1 MSSLLTKIK
10 DLQAELMASTEL
22 PHPVTVRLLARLD
35 EAERHLPL
43 SVKALEPVAVIVEGH
58 TDTFGSLP
66 ELVDDQLRECSP
78 LIDAEQ

>member
-1 MSSLLTKIK
+1 MSLLTKIK

-22 PHPVTVRLLARLD
+22 PHQVTVRLLARLD
-35 EAERHLPL
+35 EAERHIPL
-43 SVKALEPVAVIVEGH
+43 SVKAPEAVPVIVEGH

-66 ELVDDQLRECSP
+66 EFVEGQIRESSP